1 MKRTAV
7 YSGTFDPITNGHLDV
22 LKKAAKQFDEV
33 ILAVAKATGKNTL
46 FTDDERLDL
55 CLKTTQNIPNI
66 NVKIYDGLTVEFCK
80 REKASVMIR
89 GLRAVSD
96 FEYELQLALMNKK
109 LDPNLDTIFFIP
121 DHNYLYLSSSMVREI
136 IRLGGKLN
144 EFVPE
149 CVYLALLKKYNKGE
163 NYAE

>member
-1 MKRTAV
+1 MKKTAV

-22 LKKAAKQFDEV
+22 LKKASKQFDEV

-46 FTDDERLDL
+46 FSDDERLDL
-55 CLKTTQNIPNI
+55 CLETTKNIPNVK
-66 NVKIYDGLTVEFCK
+66 VKIYDGLTVEFCK
-80 REKASVMIR
+80 KENASIMIR

-109 LDPNLDTIFFIP
+109 LDYNLDTIFFIP

-136 IRLGGKLN
+136 IRLGGKLD

-149 CVYLALLKKYNKGE
+149 CVYEALLKKYNKGE
-163 NYAE
+163 NDAE

>member
-22 LKKAAKQFDEV
+22 LKKASKQFDEV

-46 FTDDERLDL
+46 FTDDERLWL
-55 CLKTTQNIPNI
+55 CKKTTENIANI

-80 REKASVMIR
+80 KEKASIMIR

-109 LDPNLDTIFFIP
+109 LDYNLDTIFFIP
-121 DHNYLYLSSSMVREI
+121 NHNYLYLSSSMVREI
-136 IRLGGKLN
+136 IRLGGKLD

-149 CVYLALLKKYNKGE
+149 CVYEALLKKFKGVD
-163 NYAE
+163 YGK